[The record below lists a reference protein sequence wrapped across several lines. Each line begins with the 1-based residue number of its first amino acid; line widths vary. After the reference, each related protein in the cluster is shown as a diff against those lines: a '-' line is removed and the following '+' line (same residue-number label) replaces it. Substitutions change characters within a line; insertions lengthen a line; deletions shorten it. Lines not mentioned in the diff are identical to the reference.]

1 MATMFRCL
9 LQEIYVEIYKVLV
22 VREPLSYK
30 RYHKLAL
37 QLQEH
42 IRTGGLEAH
51 SPVKIIEPY

>member
-1 MATMFRCL
+1 MATMFGCL
-9 LQEIYVEIYKVLV
+9 LQEIYVEIFV

-42 IRTGGLEAH
+42 IRTGSLEAR